1 MCVEDKRRAARR
13 CLRSA
18 GGFGA
23 ALFAVFFIAGCAASN
38 DPIRQKNTEELRQL
52 EACGYNPAAYDPY
65 YPQNLRVAQDR
76 LSRGECGAK

>member
-1 MCVEDKRRAARR
+1 MCVGEKSIVERR
-13 CLRSA
+13 CIRSPRIVGVA
-18 GGFGA
+18 V
-23 ALFAVFFIAGCAASN
+23 FAVIFIAGCAASN

-52 EACGYNPAAYDPY
+52 EACGYSPAAYDPY